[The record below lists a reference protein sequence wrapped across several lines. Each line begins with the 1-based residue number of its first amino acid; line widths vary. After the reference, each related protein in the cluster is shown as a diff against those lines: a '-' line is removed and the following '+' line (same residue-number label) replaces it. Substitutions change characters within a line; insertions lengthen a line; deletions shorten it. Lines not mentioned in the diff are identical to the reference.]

1 MLNLVSPAA
10 TSDGVA
16 TWAACIDSALACQ
29 LTMSTRTELK
39 TWNGKTRTLKLN
51 CWQETQIGGWTS
63 DRGEEP
69 SEKPGQPVQPSKWLY
84 VIHCTTFQLLTEIS
98 NHTETIEADMVR
110 ALSKSMIHWFEE
122 PTTYDCCLLL
132 LCYHIA
138 FLHGGPKPVI
148 YRMDFKTSNVL
159 LGVIFYMF
167 NFNLFHIMLRQ
178 CMLPC

>member
-1 MLNLVSPAA
+1 
-10 TSDGVA
+10 
-16 TWAACIDSALACQ
+16 
-29 LTMSTRTELK
+29 
-39 TWNGKTRTLKLN
+39 
-51 CWQETQIGGWTS
+51 
-63 DRGEEP
+63 
-69 SEKPGQPVQPSKWLY
+69 
-84 VIHCTTFQLLTEIS
+84 
-98 NHTETIEADMVR
+98 MVR

-122 PTTYDCCLLL
+122 PTTYDCFLLL

-167 NFNLFHIMLRQ
+167 NFNMFHIMLRQ